1 VHPWVVVANVAAP
14 GQGWAEEEGGGR
26 GGGRLRER
34 EKERERERERL
45 ELSLGHCLTCAQA
58 LQDMELSYKNT
69 GETKAGAQE
78 EDRMEL
84 QKIRLALA
92 RGLAKAFQAPPPLH

>member
-1 VHPWVVVANVAAP
+1 MCPHDQGVH
-14 GQGWAEEEGGGR
+14 
-26 GGGRLRER
+26 
-34 EKERERERERL
+34 K
-45 ELSLGHCLTCAQA
+45 ELSLGYFLTSTQA

>member
-1 VHPWVVVANVAAP
+1 MREREKRE
-14 GQGWAEEEGGGR
+14 GWREGR
-26 GGGRLRER
+26 SERAIER

-69 GETKAGAQE
+69 WETKAGAQE